1 MALQA
6 MIAKL
11 TRYPAKGCVGENTD
25 SALLIEGKG
34 MEGDFHADGGL
45 RQISL
50 LTTEERRWM
59 DASDAP
65 GLCFGRY
72 RENILL
78 DGISSA
84 ALVPGTRL
92 KTGEAVL
99 EISDTD
105 KRCFE
110 ECPLYRS
117 GKSCFL
123 AGRSL
128 FAKVVSGGLVRNG
141 DTIEF
146 IQ

>member
-1 MALQA
+1 MALHGTV
-6 MIAKL
+6 IRL
-11 TRYPAKGCVGENTD
+11 VRYAAKGSGGEAAD
-25 SALLIEGKG
+25 QALLIEGHG

-50 LTTEERRWM
+50 LTEEERKQI
-59 DASDAP
+59 DSSDVQ

-78 DGISSA
+78 GGIPPA

-92 KTGEAVL
+92 KAGEAVL
-99 EISDTD
+99 EIGDAR

-110 ECPLYRS
+110 ECPLFS
-117 GKSCFL
+117 GGQGCFL

-128 FAKVVSGGLVRNG
+128 FARVLRGGNIHIG
-141 DTIEF
+141 DHIEEEW
-146 IQ
+146 